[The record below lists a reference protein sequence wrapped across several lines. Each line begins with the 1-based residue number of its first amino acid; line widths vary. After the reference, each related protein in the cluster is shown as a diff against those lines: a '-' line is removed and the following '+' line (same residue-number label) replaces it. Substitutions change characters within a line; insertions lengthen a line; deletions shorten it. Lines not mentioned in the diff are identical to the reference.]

1 MPADLSLWGN
11 IVFNSFWKNKNFL
24 KLYSLSFFSRAGGGS
39 GGGLDR
45 GGLVVVVLPL
55 DRGIGSGLR
64 VWIFILRS
72 ESSLTTGGG
81 SGGGLVRG
89 NGLGSEGDSR
99 NVDGVGVLGLGKGLV
114 WVSMSKSGFATRGGS
129 GGGLF

>member
-45 GGLVVVVLPL
+45 GVGGV
-55 DRGIGSGLR
+55 
-64 VWIFILRS
+64 
-72 ESSLTTGGG
+72 GGG
-81 SGGGLVRG
+81 SQGAD
-89 NGLGSEGDSR
+89 EAD
-99 NVDGVGVLGLGKGLV
+99 VLGLGRDLHLTLV
-114 WVSMSKSGFATRGGS
+114 PPFAT
-129 GGGLF
+129 